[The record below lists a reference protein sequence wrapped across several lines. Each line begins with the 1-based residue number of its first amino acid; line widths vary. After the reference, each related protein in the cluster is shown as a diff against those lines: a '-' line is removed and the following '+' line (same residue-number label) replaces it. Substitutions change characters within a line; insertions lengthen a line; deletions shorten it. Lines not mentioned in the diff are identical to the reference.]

1 MIRTMELME
10 DLLKRN
16 GICTKAEETRA
27 EIFPAKGEKMPKV
40 KLGEIHNSHAQDEKI
55 CIVNGT
61 VEVILRRVCQIS
73 NGALYFPLLEQKY

>member
-1 MIRTMELME
+1 ME

-40 KLGEIHNSHAQDEKI
+40 KLGEIHNALGKKEKI

-61 VEVILRRVCQIS
+61 VEVI
-73 NGALYFPLLEQKY
+73 

>member
-1 MIRTMELME
+1 MELME

-40 KLGEIHNSHAQDEKI
+40 KLGEIHNAQDEKI

-61 VEVILRRVCQIS
+61 VEVI
-73 NGALYFPLLEQKY
+73 

>member
-40 KLGEIHNSHAQDEKI
+40 KLGEINNSQ
-55 CIVNGT
+55 CT
-61 VEVILRRVCQIS
+61 R
-73 NGALYFPLLEQKY
+73 

>member
-1 MIRTMELME
+1 ME

-40 KLGEIHNSHAQDEKI
+40 KLGEIHNAQDEKI

-61 VEVILRRVCQIS
+61 VEVI
-73 NGALYFPLLEQKY
+73 